1 MKLQK
6 IRVYLNAE
14 FMDVLDYFASFYAT
28 TNSEI
33 LRFSLRSKDG
43 FYKKPKRAQSVFY
56 KQKRIKKDF
65 EAIKKSKQ
73 KFCLCLTSKAMSLLE
88 REARQNLFL
97 WHKWNELE
105 KRQQKKD
112 KK

>member
-6 IRVYLNAE
+6 VRVYLNAE
-14 FMDVLDYFASFYAT
+14 FMDLLDYFASFYAT
-28 TNSEI
+28 TNSEV

-65 EAIKKSKQ
+65 EAIKKKQ
-73 KFCLCLTSKAMSLLE
+73 AKILPLPYFQSDEFA
-88 REARQNLFL
+88 REGGEAKSIFVA
-97 WHKWNELE
+97 
-105 KRQQKKD
+105 
-112 KK
+112 